1 LGYPHLIERCNLV
14 RKEVGKVSKI
24 ICSAAIRG
32 AHKIVERAEKE
43 YEEALEKWGR
53 DEPVGFPN
61 TAYYLPVIYA
71 MLGIPVEKLGD
82 MKPVLERCRV
92 LLPPMV
98 REETPLPYLAPAL
111 DAGMATFFAEEIIEA
126 IRYLKEPDFYTK
138 QEDPLDGNIWLGA
151 ADDLIFRKRG
161 IEFVDGTAPGFA
173 AIAGAAPSPEVAKKI
188 ATELQEKN
196 LYVFMCAEHEGK
208 RFSEQL
214 VEADVQIGWP
224 TRLVS
229 YGPDIGAAVFAM
241 GFACRVA
248 MAFGNVKPGDF
259 RRNLIYNKDRTFAFV
274 MPLGN
279 VTDEWYANAAGAI
292 NWGFPTIADTPIPE
306 VLPTGICTYEHVVSN
321 IPHDQ
326 ITAKAVEVRGLK
338 VAVSEVPVPVS
349 YGPAFE
355 GERVRGDDIHLEAGG
370 GRTSAVE
377 WVTTGMMDQVE
388 DGKVEV
394 IGPELTDVQPPGMLP
409 LAIKCEV
416 AGREMQE
423 DYEPILER
431 QIHHLINYAQGVMHI
446 GQRDIA
452 WVRISKAS
460 VEKGFRLDHLGK
472 ILHAK
477 LHQDFGAIF
486 DKIQVKI
493 YTEEDKVK
501 EIIEQARSVYATRDA
516 RIEGMTDETTD
527 IFYSCTLCQSFAP
540 NHVCIISPER
550 TGLCGAYN
558 WMDCKASYEIN
569 PTGPNQPVP
578 KGEVIDARLGQW
590 KGCNEFLQQASRQNF
605 DHYNF
610 YSIVNDPMTT
620 CGCCECIAAVLPLC
634 NGIMTVSRDYLGMTP
649 CGMKFTTLAGTVGGG
664 VITPGFVGHGKYNIT
679 QRKFLNAEGSILRMV
694 WMPKILKEEIKE
706 RFVKRAEELGVPD
719 LLDRVADETVGETE
733 EAILSFLE
741 EKQHPALTMDPILE
755 V

>member
-1 LGYPHLIERCNLV
+1 
-14 RKEVGKVSKI
+14 VSKI

-32 AHKIVERAEKE
+32 AHKIVERAERE
-43 YEEALEKWGR
+43 YEEAMERWGPN
-53 DEPVGFPN
+53 ESVGFPN

-71 MLGIPVEKLGD
+71 ILGIPVEKLGD
-82 MKPVLERCRV
+82 MKPVLERCQV

-98 REETPLPYLAPAL
+98 KEKTPLPYLAPAL
-111 DAGMATFFAEEIIEA
+111 DAGMATFFAEEIIES
-126 IRYLKEPDFYTK
+126 IRYLKDPDFYTK

-151 ADDLIFRKRG
+151 ADDIILRKRG

-188 ATELQEKN
+188 AIELQEKN

-214 VEADVQIGWP
+214 LEADVQIGWP

-229 YGPDIGAAVFAM
+229 YGPDITAAVFAM

-248 MAFGNVKPGDF
+248 MTFGNIKPGDF

-274 MPLGN
+274 MPLGH

-338 VAVSEVPVPVS
+338 VTVSEVPVPIS

-355 GERVRGDDIHLEAGG
+355 GERVRGDDIYLEAGG
-370 GRTSAVE
+370 GRTPAVE
-377 WVTTGMMDQVE
+377 WITSGRLDKVE

-394 IGPELTDVQPPGMLP
+394 IGPEITDVEPPGMLP

-431 QIHHLINYAQGVMHI
+431 QMHHLINYAQGVMHI

-452 WVRISKAS
+452 WIRVSKTA
-460 VEKGFRLDHLGK
+460 VDKGFRLEHLGK

-501 EIIEQARSVYATRDA
+501 EIVEQARSVYDARDT

-569 PTGPNQPVP
+569 PTGPNQPVE
-578 KGEVIDARLGQW
+578 KGEIVDAKLGQW
-590 KGCNEFLQQASRQNF
+590 KGCNEFLFKASRQNF

-610 YSIVNDPMTT
+610 YSIVHDPMTT
-620 CGCCECIAAVLPLC
+620 CGCCECIAAILPLC
-634 NGIMTVSRDYLGMTP
+634 NGIMTVNRDYLGMTP

-664 VITPGFVGHGKYNIT
+664 IITPGFVGHGKYNIT
-679 QRKFLNAEGSILRMV
+679 QRKFLSAEGGILRMV
-694 WMPKILKEEIKE
+694 WMPKILKEEIGE
-706 RFVKRAEELGVPD
+706 RFVKRAEEMGVPD
-719 LLDRVADETVGETE
+719 LLDRIADETVGETE

-741 EKQHPALTMDPILE
+741 EKQHPALTMDPILGA
-755 V
+755 